1 MPLRV
6 EFREAPGSTLSQIE
20 YTISPRTVELT
31 GEKSVLDG
39 IDSILLDTV
48 YLQDITSSKSLHY
61 TIPVPDGCTLPEGVE
76 IATVTIVARDM
87 AETTRTVTQ
96 IELENVPSGFSAHA
110 RDDESRGDAA
120 RHAERDR
127 RHHGD
132 DVRLTVDLSSVTEAG
147 NYTLPANVFIGNYE
161 NVGAKGKYQV
171 IVNVTKQN

>member
-1 MPLRV
+1 M
-6 EFREAPGSTLSQIE
+6 
-20 YTISPRTVELT
+20 ELT

-96 IELENVPSGFSAHA
+96 IELENVPSGFSATLVTTSLEVTLHGTQ
-110 RDDESRGDAA
+110 DEIDAITA
-120 RHAERDR
+120 TTSA
-127 RHHGD
+127 
-132 DVRLTVDLSSVTEAG
+132 
-147 NYTLPANVFIGNYE
+147 
-161 NVGAKGKYQV
+161 
-171 IVNVTKQN
+171 